1 VHLYDDFSG
10 SANVFLQALDSL
22 EKAGYTP
29 TVVIGSHGIGGFV
42 RSRRL
47 VQTVRYRLCTNR
59 WLLLMNFFVTQLLL
73 FARVVKLCLQL
84 RADTVY
90 VNTVLPVGAV
100 LAAVLCRRRVI
111 LHLHEVSLGS
121 PTLFRVLYAIVSR
134 GADRII
140 CVSQYVADALQVP
153 AHKVEVVHNS
163 LSREAWAAAAGIA
176 ERREP
181 PNEQVFWVVMACS
194 LRWYKGIDAFMN
206 LARETARRAHAGART
221 IKFELL
227 LNCEDSELKQF
238 VSSTD
243 IPPQTELVQRPPSVF
258 EHYRHAGLVLNL
270 SHPEGAVETFGLTL
284 LEAMACAVPV
294 VCPTVGGCTE
304 LFTPGSGGWRI
315 SCRDL
320 NELVAKVE
328 LLSADQQVWSQ
339 ASTQALA
346 AAQRFT
352 PARFDHQLKAVFEAR

>member
-1 VHLYDDFSG
+1 M
-10 SANVFLQALDSL
+10 QALDSL
-22 EKAGYTP
+22 DEAGYTP
-29 TVVIGSHGIGGFV
+29 TVVIGSHGVGGFV
-42 RSRRL
+42 RSRRS
-47 VQTVRYRLCTNR
+47 VQTIRYCLCSNR
-59 WLLLMNFFVTQLLL
+59 WLLLLNFVLTQLLL
-73 FARVVKLCLQL
+73 FARVVRLCLQL

-90 VNTVLPVGAV
+90 VNTVLPVGAI

-121 PTLFRVLYAIVSR
+121 PTLFRVLYAIASR

-140 CVSQYVADALQVP
+140 CVSQYVADTLQVP

-163 LSREAWAAAAGIA
+163 LSRQAWGTATKIA

-181 PNEQVFWVVMACS
+181 PSEPVLFCVVMACS
-194 LRWYKGIDAFMN
+194 LRWYKGIDAFMS
-206 LARETARRAHAGART
+206 LARETACRVQSGALT

-227 LNCEDSELKQF
+227 LNCEDSEFRQF
-238 VSSTD
+238 LSSTK
-243 IPPQTELVQRPPSVF
+243 IPPTVKLVQRPSSVF

-315 SCRDL
+315 WSRDL
-320 NELVAKVE
+320 DGLVGIVE
-328 LLSADQQVWSQ
+328 LLATDQQAWLL
-339 ASTQALA
+339 ASKQALVE
-346 AAQRFT
+346 AQRFA
-352 PARFDHQLKAVFEAR
+352 PAHFDQQLRAVFETR